1 MNLDDY
7 EEFVSDLLEALKDSM
22 PEAVFERI
30 NVDKINETKDAV
42 RVQLP
47 EFGPVMPTAYLDDL
61 YQIYQK
67 GNSIESIAKGML
79 ENMPEEVKKISEAVD
94 FDKNTAWE
102 KFFPC
107 VVNKEM
113 NEKLL
118 ADVPHKDIEGTDL
131 TLIARYRIGDAG
143 GQVATCI
150 ITNSNASALG
160 MKPEQIL
167 EKAIA
172 NGARDKYV
180 CKGLTETI
188 ADEMR
193 KSGAPEEMVK
203 EILGSGKKELCY
215 MLSNEKMIQGAAV
228 LAYPEELRK
237 ATKSFGE
244 EKCYILPSSTHEVLL
259 VPESLAGG
267 SPERLADMVKDVNA
281 TEVKTGEQLSNH
293 VYFFDG
299 NNLCIADTQTLGKKS
314 SNAPNVGKSSS
325 KGANK
330 QEKSKGPAR

>member
-1 MNLDDY
+1 MNFDY
-7 EEFVSDLLEALKDSM
+7 EEFVSDFLETLKKIM
-22 PEAVFERI
+22 PEADFERI
-30 NVDKINETKDAV
+30 NVDKVNETRDAV

-67 GNSIESIAKGML
+67 GNPIESIAKGML
-79 ENMPEEVKKISEAVD
+79 QNMPEDVKKISEAVD

-131 TLIARYRIGDAG
+131 TLIARFRIGDAG

-160 MKPEQIL
+160 MKPGEIL

-188 ADEMR
+188 AGEMR
-193 KSGAPEEMVK
+193 ESGAPEEMVK
-203 EILGSGKKELCY
+203 EILGPGKKELCY

-228 LAYPEELRK
+228 LGYPEEIKK
-237 ATKSFGE
+237 ATKNLGE
-244 EKCYILPSSTHEVLL
+244 ENCYILPSSIHEVLL
-259 VPESLAGG
+259 VPESLARGNM
-267 SPERLADMVKDVNA
+267 EELTDMVKTVNA
-281 TEVKTGEQLSNH
+281 SEVRPEEQLSNH

-299 NNLCIADTQTLGKKS
+299 NILSIADTQTLGKKI
-314 SNAPNVGKSSS
+314 SNAPNVGKSLS

-330 QEKSKGPAR
+330 QEKSKGPTR